1 MVELTK
7 NYSQQKKQTI
17 KQIQT
22 QNKLF
27 PYWTSTILEWS
38 RRLKRARVFT
48 YSLFSCSADI
58 YPVFVYTFQ
67 NQRSVNS
74 MILLLR
80 DFFIVLTFVVLV
92 FFMQPTCELL
102 RYDAWGQTSND
113 SSADSF
119 YTESPLFYIDR
130 ICSSIKE
137 QFDYTR
143 TSEEN
148 TAALLYG
155 NQSDIFSVAFN
166 NALWLHLT

>member
-92 FFMQPTCELL
+92 FYAAYMRIVTL
-102 RYDAWGQTSND
+102 RRLRTNEQWFIRGQFLHRVATVLYWSYLFINQGAVRLHANFGGKYG
-113 SSADSF
+113 SSVVW
-119 YTESPLFYIDR
+119 ESIWHIQRCF
-130 ICSSIKE
+130 
-137 QFDYTR
+137 Q
-143 TSEEN
+143 
-148 TAALLYG
+148 
-155 NQSDIFSVAFN
+155 
-166 NALWLHLT
+166 